1 MGDLNLRIGPYRLLR
16 VLGQGG
22 MGVVYQAEQL
32 EPVRREVAIKLIH
45 AGTDG
50 VDVVVRR
57 FESERQALAVMEH
70 PSIARVYDGGVS
82 EDGRPYF
89 VMELVRGVPLL
100 EYCDDHKLS
109 LAARTRLFIQ
119 VCRAVQH
126 AHQKGVIHR
135 DLKPSNI
142 LVTET
147 DGQPLAKV
155 IDFGIAR
162 AVVPGEGAERLTIVG
177 ELIGTP
183 AYMSPEQLSADTDV
197 DTRSDVYALGVVL
210 YELYT
215 GALPYDQAGYRS
227 LAMYG
232 VAPADPPTPGQ
243 RVSKL
248 GVAAQDVAA
257 RRGADPYALVRALRG
272 DLDWIVMKAME
283 ADRERRYD
291 TANALAADL
300 ERSLANEPVLARPP
314 SKAYQARKFVRRHTV
329 GVASGVVI
337 ALLLVGSAVSQTV
350 QARRVAVARDEAVA
364 RRGQAEGLI
373 DFMLGDLWEKL
384 EPVGRL
390 EILNDVGER
399 AVGYFAQVD
408 PALFSDEEV
417 AARSKM
423 LYNIGNVRMRQGN
436 STAATKAFEESLRLA
451 KELAARRPDSADTQY
466 QLGQSEFWVGSGYF
480 RQAQYDKATGHFQAY
495 RDISRSLVARDSSKI
510 DWVKELGYSHTNM
523 GAVELAMGK
532 SARAAEEFRS
542 ALAVKERVLASKPDD
557 RSLRYDVAR
566 AHYNV
571 AEALIPAGDLPGAAA
586 ALDRDIAIKRA
597 LLTLD
602 STNAVWRN
610 TFVNSLTSRAMVA
623 GMLGYGDSAIQ
634 ALAEAG
640 SMLDQ
645 LSRADPTNRDSRRS
659 RALNAVRRADA
670 LTTRGDLISARAL
683 LAPGMALLDE
693 LVAADSARLVLREDL
708 AFARTI
714 ASALELQSERP
725 AAARD
730 LASAA
735 GRLLPDSAP
744 AGTSRL
750 ILRHGANAR
759 LLEGRALARLGD
771 SVGARSKWEDAAR
784 LLTPLLAAGDDPPV
798 LATAAEAQLR
808 LDHRAEA
815 DSLLGRLRRTGFLEA
830 GFRRRLRDLRVQ
842 Y

>member
-1 MGDLNLRIGPYRLLR
+1 
-16 VLGQGG
+16 
-22 MGVVYQAEQL
+22 
-32 EPVRREVAIKLIH
+32 
-45 AGTDG
+45 
-50 VDVVVRR
+50 
-57 FESERQALAVMEH
+57 
-70 PSIARVYDGGVS
+70 
-82 EDGRPYF
+82 
-89 VMELVRGVPLL
+89 
-100 EYCDDHKLS
+100 
-109 LAARTRLFIQ
+109 
-119 VCRAVQH
+119 
-126 AHQKGVIHR
+126 
-135 DLKPSNI
+135 
-142 LVTET
+142 
-147 DGQPLAKV
+147 
-155 IDFGIAR
+155 
-162 AVVPGEGAERLTIVG
+162 
-177 ELIGTP
+177 
-183 AYMSPEQLSADTDV
+183 
-197 DTRSDVYALGVVL
+197 
-210 YELYT
+210 
-215 GALPYDQAGYRS
+215 
-227 LAMYG
+227 MYG

-248 GVAAQDVAA
+248 GVAARDVAE
-257 RRGADPYALVRALRG
+257 RRSADPSALVRALRG

-314 SKAYQARKFVRRHTV
+314 SRAYQARKFVRRHTV

-451 KELAARRPDSADTQY
+451 KELAARRPDSADTQF

-480 RQAQYDKATGHFQAY
+480 RQAQYDKASGHFQAY
-495 RDISRSLVARDSSKI
+495 RDISRSLVERDPSKI

-523 GAVELAMGK
+523 GAVELAMGR
-532 SARAAEEFRS
+532 SARAAEEFRA
-542 ALAVKERVLASKPDD
+542 ALAVKERVLATKPDD
-557 RSLRYDVAR
+557 RSLRYDLAR

-586 ALDRDIAIKRA
+586 ALARDITIKRA
-597 LLTLD
+597 LLRLD

-610 TFVNSLTSRAMVA
+610 TFVNSLTSRGMVV
-623 GMLGYGDSAIQ
+623 GMLGHGDSAMQ
-634 ALAEAG
+634 ALTEA
-640 SMLDQ
+640 STMLDQ

-670 LTTRGDLISARAL
+670 LATRGDLASARAL
-683 LAPGMALLDE
+683 LAPGIAVLEE

-714 ASALELQSERP
+714 ASALELRSERP

-730 LASAA
+730 FASAA
-735 GRLLPDSAP
+735 GRLLPNSAP

-759 LLEGRALARLGD
+759 LLEGRALDRLGD
-771 SVGARSKWEDAAR
+771 SVGARSRWEDVAR
-784 LLTPLLAAGDDPPV
+784 LLAPLLGAGDDPPA
-798 LATAAEAQLR
+798 LATAAEAHLR
-808 LDHRAEA
+808 LDHRAQA
-815 DSLLGRLRRTGFLEA
+815 DSLLVRLRRTGFREA
-830 GFRRRLRDLRVQ
+830 GFSQRLRDMGVQ